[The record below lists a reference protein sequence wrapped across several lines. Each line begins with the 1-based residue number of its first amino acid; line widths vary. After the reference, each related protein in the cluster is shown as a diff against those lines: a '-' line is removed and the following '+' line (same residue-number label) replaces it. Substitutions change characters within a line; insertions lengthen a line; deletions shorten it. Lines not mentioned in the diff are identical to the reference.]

1 HFKCNLR
8 RIRDYPNL
16 DNYMRELYQWPGVAE
31 TTHFDH
37 IKTHYYASHGTI
49 NPSGIVPLGPLQN
62 LDEPHN
68 RQRITD

>member
-1 HFKCNLR
+1 
-8 RIRDYPNL
+8 
-16 DNYMRELYQWPGVAE
+16 MRELYQWPGVAE